1 MKKVCIVGAAGRM
14 GNVLVRHLQDGT
26 VEGLVLGG
34 ALDQDGCPHLNEDAS
49 LLAGRKESGVLVT
62 SDFASA
68 CSDSEVLIDFSFHTA
83 SAEHARLSAE
93 HGKPIVIGTTGL
105 SKDEEALLEE
115 AGKSIPVVYAP
126 NMSMGMNLLFSLVEK
141 AAASLKGRGYDC
153 EIIERHHRRKKD
165 APSGTALGLG
175 RAAAAGLGVDLNKVA
190 EHGRSG
196 HTGERSSQE
205 IGFHAVRAGDI
216 VGDHTVVFAGEGE
229 CIELSHRATK
239 RDTFAVGALRA
250 ADWITDQAPGVY
262 SMQDM
267 LGL

>member
-1 MKKVCIVGAAGRM
+1 
-14 GNVLVRHLQDGT
+14 
-26 VEGLVLGG
+26 
-34 ALDQDGCPHLNEDAS
+34 
-49 LLAGRKESGVLVT
+49 
-62 SDFASA
+62 
-68 CSDSEVLIDFSFHTA
+68 
-83 SAEHARLSAE
+83 
-93 HGKPIVIGTTGL
+93 
-105 SKDEEALLEE
+105 
-115 AGKSIPVVYAP
+115 
-126 NMSMGMNLLFSLVEK
+126 
-141 AAASLKGRGYDC
+141 
-153 EIIERHHRRKKD
+153 
-165 APSGTALGLG
+165 LG